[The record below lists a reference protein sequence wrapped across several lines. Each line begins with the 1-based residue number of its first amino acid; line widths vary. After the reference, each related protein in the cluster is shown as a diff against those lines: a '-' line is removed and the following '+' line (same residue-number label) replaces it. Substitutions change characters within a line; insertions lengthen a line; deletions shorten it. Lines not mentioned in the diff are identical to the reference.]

1 MRKESQESE
10 LPKTRHPIQTTA
22 YTFMS
27 KSIRPL
33 TGQVLIRLLSKPEKS
48 DGEIFFPEVF
58 FDEYASDKK
67 AKPRR
72 GLVIACGP
80 WKKTK
85 TGFAILPEIKPGDE
99 VLVSEYRGTKLTRE
113 IGETLRI
120 CRLEDV
126 LALIEKGAHVDPC

>member
-1 MRKESQESE
+1 M
-10 LPKTRHPIQTTA
+10 
-22 YTFMS
+22 
-27 KSIRPL
+27 SIRPL
-33 TGQVLIRLLSKPEKS
+33 QGQVLIRLLPNPPES
-48 DGEIFFPEVF
+48 FGGIVLPDVAFDRSPE
-58 FDEYASDKK
+58 DKH
-67 AKPRR
+67 KPRF

-85 TGFAILPEIKPGDE
+85 SGFAILPEIKPGDE

-126 LALIEKGAHVDPC
+126 LALIENGAHVHTC